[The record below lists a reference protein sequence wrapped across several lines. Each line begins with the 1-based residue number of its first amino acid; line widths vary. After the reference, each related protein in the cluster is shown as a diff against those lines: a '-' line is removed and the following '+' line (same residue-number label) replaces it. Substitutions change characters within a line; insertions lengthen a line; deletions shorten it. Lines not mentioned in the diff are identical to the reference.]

1 MPAKRRHTAREAG
14 GSAAVVMVLALVP
27 SASAALPNP
36 CTLLTNA
43 EVAQALGSR
52 VQNRTTQLPPTMQ
65 ETTRVRMCTWTG
77 APLSS
82 YRSSGDTLRL
92 IIVPSTRSQFL
103 KAAKLSVGA
112 VHVQNLGDMAY
123 ATRQSLNLLAH
134 GYSLSIWLSSV
145 DAHQAETVLAHAA
158 VKRL

>member
-1 MPAKRRHTAREAG
+1 VIRG
-14 GSAAVVMVLALVP
+14 LAVVGMALALAP

-43 EVAQALGSR
+43 EVAKALGSR
-52 VQNRTTQLPPTMQ
+52 VQNRTTQLPPAMQ
-65 ETTRVRMCTWTG
+65 STTRFRICTWTG

-92 IIVPSTRSQFL
+92 IILPSTRSQFL
-103 KAAKLSVGA
+103 KAAKQSDGA
-112 VHVQNLGDMAY
+112 VRVQNLGDTAY
-123 ATRQSLNLLAH
+123 ATGQSLNLLAH

-145 DAHQAETVLAHAA
+145 DARQAETVLAHAA